1 MQKIINGVALFSGC
15 VSLGLVVGGTMI
27 YFQKDNIVEGIKT
40 QLINGV
46 SESVQQLLP
55 SMVDGAV
62 PELPGTTGGAIPGG
76 IGGAAAGAGLPF

>member
-15 VSLGLVVGGTMI
+15 VSLGLVVGGSMI
-27 YFQKDNIVEGIKT
+27 YLQKDNIVNGIKT

-46 SESVQQLLP
+46 SESVQGMLP
-55 SMVDGAV
+55 GMVDGAV

-76 IGGAAAGAGLPF
+76 VGGTSLPF